1 MSSVADRLVQQTL
14 RRRQR
19 EAALAQEKETL
30 REKEELRAQLQKRR
44 DEARAQLQRVEAV
57 RVSLNGLQRTAQE
70 KYEEACRS
78 DEEER
83 ANLSEKLRVAID
95 AVNAFS
101 EEITQL
107 EARARHENSSLK
119 EQLEIYAKF
128 HATGEDKYNEI
139 MQARE
144 AEYEKIA
151 AKRDAAQE
159 RKPQLLREIEEETKE
174 LETAVKARA
183 ALQEE
188 VDGWVNHLSEVQQ
201 RLLKA
206 RETFESAK
214 DEKERQVRRIRS
226 LESDRQLLISR
237 VEKSKAERDKE
248 HAKVEALEEKINACK
263 KQTGK
268 LLAVVAL
275 LDSKDTDVEVNEKV

>member
-1 MSSVADRLVQQTL
+1 MSSLAERFVQQTL

-19 EAALAQEKETL
+19 EAALARETAAL
-30 REKEELRAQLQKRR
+30 REKEALRAALQSRR
-44 DEARAQLQRVEAV
+44 EEAQAQLQRVEAV
-57 RVSLNGLQRTAQE
+57 RVSLDELQRAAQS

-83 ANLSEKLRVAID
+83 AKLSEKLRIAID
-95 AVNAFS
+95 AVNAYS

-107 EARARHENSSLK
+107 EAKARHENSSLK

-128 HATGEDKYNEI
+128 HSTGEDKYHEI

-144 AEYEKIA
+144 AEYDKIA
-151 AKRDAAQE
+151 AKRDAALE
-159 RKPQLLREIEEETKE
+159 RKPQLMQEIEEETKE
-174 LETAVKARA
+174 LEKAVKARA

-188 VDGWVNHLSEVQQ
+188 VDKWVNHLSEVQQ

-214 DEKERQVRRIRS
+214 DEKERQIRRIRS
-226 LESDRQLLISR
+226 LESDRQLLVSR
-237 VEKSKAERDKE
+237 AEKSKLERDKE
-248 HAKVEALEEKINACK
+248 HAKVEALEEKINTCK
-263 KQTGK
+263 KQTEK
-268 LLAVVAL
+268 LLAVVSL
-275 LDSKDTDVEVNEKV
+275 LDNRDTAAVVNEKA